1 MYESPFDMVMTPL
14 SIAYEEVKK
23 DIDGQII
30 ESVMKAT
37 QAVNVTV
44 DKEELLRALRYDR
57 GQYDKGYA
65 DAKAEIVHCKDCKHW
80 IPYDWMLSEVW
91 QSRNINDYPEDEIG
105 CNYCDVAMKANDFC
119 SRGEVT
125 T

>member
-14 SIAYEEVKK
+14 GITYEEVKK

-65 DAKAEIVHCKDCKHW
+65 DAKAEIVHCKDCKRFERW
-80 IPYDWMLSEVW
+80 NSKCGYCDKLKKRDI
-91 QSRNINDYPEDEIG
+91 PEDF
-105 CNYCDVAMKANDFC
+105 YCGYAERRKDGQSC
-119 SRGEVT
+119 
-125 T
+125 